1 MWRPTMLLLCL
12 IAALA
17 GTPLRQA
24 EAAGDLARSLA
35 ELEGGGVVEEIDG
48 GVGDDAGE
56 TIVRAGDDSGSSQAG
71 AASAAV
77 DGPRTTLH
85 SIGWASSA
93 GDPRQPAGQEAGPAP
108 ARSVRW
114 HAWLQR
120 FLF

>member
-1 MWRPTMLLLCL
+1 MLLLCL

-35 ELEGGGVVEEIDG
+35 EMGGGVVEEVDG

-56 TIVRAGDDSGSSQAG
+56 AILRAGGGPDSSQVMGEPAG
-71 AASAAV
+71 DHGASTPIGSTGFRSPVGDGRCPAV
-77 DGPRTTLH
+77 QPESRAP
-85 SIGWASSA
+85 ASS
-93 GDPRQPAGQEAGPAP
+93 
-108 ARSVRW
+108 VRR
-114 HAWLQR
+114 HAWLQH

>member
-1 MWRPTMLLLCL
+1 MWRPTMRLLCL

-35 ELEGGGVVEEIDG
+35 ELDGGGVVEEIDG

-56 TIVRAGDDSGSSQAG
+56 AIVRASDGPCSSQETNAPTPDDWPRITP
-71 AASAAV
+71 AAV
-77 DGPRTTLH
+77 GSLSPRHPTGPGDRPTSRT
-85 SIGWASSA
+85 SVDSS
-93 GDPRQPAGQEAGPAP
+93 R
-108 ARSVRW
+108 R
-114 HAWLQR
+114 HAWLHR